1 MVSALRLE
9 RALRTNEGE
18 QREARFKWALGDR
31 GNLDFDSDGLQIITT
46 LNYIDQ
52 LQNGYIK

>member
-18 QREARFKWALGDR
+18 KSEARFKWTLEDR